1 MISGID
7 PSGGRFL
14 TDLARVQRRSERA
27 QQQLTSGLRVRN
39 ASDDA
44 DAISSLLQARENLKR
59 ITQIDQNLGR
69 IKTEV
74 DTAEESLQGA
84 VSLLERVRVLGAKG
98 VTETQTAETRHS
110 VAGEVEAIM
119 RQLVSVSN
127 TPVEGRYIF
136 SGDSDQTLPYQLD
149 LTQPTGVSAYGGS
162 EATRQAM
169 HPAGISFPVSH
180 TAQEVFDS
188 TDPAKNV
195 FGAANGLRLALEADD
210 TGAIS
215 VALADV
221 ASSLNHLNGQLAFYG
236 TTQNQVQEAADLG
249 AKMELRLRAQISD
262 MQDADMAEAIV
273 EFQQSQFQLE
283 TAMQVHGQVPRKS
296 LFDFLF

>member
-7 PSGGRFL
+7 PSGARFL
-14 TDLARVQRRSERA
+14 TDLAHVQRRSEKA
-27 QQQLTSGLRVRN
+27 QQQLSSGLRVQN
-39 ASDDA
+39 ALDDA

-74 DTAEESLQGA
+74 DTAEEALQGA
-84 VSLLERVRVLGAKG
+84 VKLLERVRVLGAKG
-98 VTETQTAETRHS
+98 ISETQTAETRHS
-110 VAGEVEAIM
+110 VAGEVEAIL

-149 LTQPTGVSAYGGS
+149 LTQPAGVSAYGGS
-162 EATRQAM
+162 VATREAM
-169 HPAGISFPVSH
+169 HPTGISFPISH
-180 TAQEVFDS
+180 TAQEIFDS

-195 FGAANGLRLALEADD
+195 FGATNALRLALEADD
-210 TGAIS
+210 TDAIG
-215 VALADV
+215 VALANV
-221 ASSLNHLNGQLAFYG
+221 ESSLNHLNGQLAFYG
-236 TTQNQVQEAADLG
+236 TTQNQVQEASDIG

-262 MQDADMAEAIV
+262 VQDADVAEAIV
-273 EFQQSQFQLE
+273 EFQQSQFHLE